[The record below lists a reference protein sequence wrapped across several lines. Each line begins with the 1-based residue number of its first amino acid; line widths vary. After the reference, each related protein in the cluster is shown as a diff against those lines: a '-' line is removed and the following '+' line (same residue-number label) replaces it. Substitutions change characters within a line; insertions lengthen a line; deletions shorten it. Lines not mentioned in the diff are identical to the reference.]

1 MSQPPHYAVL
11 THNTSQTQTLIQN
24 LLQGTPTPEFEALTG
39 KTGLLF
45 SRSEIE
51 RYMDEEERHDVKILT
66 QYTQQSLKSMS
77 SGEQKKALLH
87 HLLAQN
93 PDFLVLVNPFDTLD
107 VATQARVKEQWCTIA
122 QHKTLVQFVSRLED
136 ILPITTQ
143 FFTLE
148 KNTLLSYPTP
158 EALREANKQ
167 KATPFPGTLPP
178 PLQPLAVD
186 STELV
191 HFNKVSVSFNGRT
204 VVDNICWKVC
214 KGEFWQLIGPNG
226 SGKTTL
232 LSMITGDS
240 HKGYGQNLT
249 LFGQKKGSGES
260 VWELKKKIGYFTP
273 AMTDKFGGYH
283 TVEYMII
290 SGCYDSIGLYTHP
303 SDYEKRVA
311 IAWLQL
317 LQLYEKRN
325 LLFSELTPGEKRL
338 VMTARAMI
346 KHPPLLILDE
356 PTAGLDDA
364 GAALFV
370 ALVNKIARESSSTI
384 IFVSHRKEIG
394 LQPQFNYTLEPKETG
409 SIGKATYATL
419 GKSS

>member
-1 MSQPPHYAVL
+1 MPQPTHYAVL
-11 THNTSQTQTLIQN
+11 TSNTSQTKTLIHN
-24 LLQGTPTPEFEALTG
+24 LLQGNGTAGFETLQG

-51 RYMDEEERHDVKILT
+51 RFMDEEERHDIKKVT
-66 QYTQQSLKSMS
+66 RHTHQSLKSMS

-87 HLLAQN
+87 YLLAQD

-107 VATQARVKEQWCTIA
+107 VATQARLKTQWCTIA
-122 QHKTLVQFVSRLED
+122 QHKTLVQLVSRLDD
-136 ILPITTQ
+136 ILPITTH

-148 KNTLLSYPTP
+148 KDTLRPYPTP
-158 EALREANKQ
+158 KAFWEAHTKKSISLS
-167 KATPFPGTLPP
+167 GTIPP
-178 PLQPLAVD
+178 PLQPLHVE
-186 STELV
+186 TPELV
-191 HFNKVSVSFNGRT
+191 RFHNVSVSFEGRKVLDT
-204 VVDNICWKVC
+204 ICWTVRQ
-214 KGEFWQLIGPNG
+214 GEFWQLIGPNG

-240 HKGYGQNLT
+240 PKGYGQNIT

-260 VWELKKKIGYFTP
+260 VWDLKKKIGYFTP
-273 AMTDKFGGYH
+273 AMTDRFSRHH
-283 TVEYMII
+283 TVEHMVI
-290 SGCYDSIGLYTHP
+290 SGWYDAIGLYTYP
-303 SDYEKRVA
+303 SDQEQRVA
-311 IAWLQL
+311 GAWLRL

-325 LLFSELTPGEKRL
+325 TLFLALTPGEKRL

-370 ALVNKIARESSSTI
+370 ALVNKIAQESKTTI
-384 IFVSHRKEIG
+384 IFVSHREEAG
-394 LQPQFNYTLEPKETG
+394 LQPQYNYLLEPKETG
-409 SIGKATYATL
+409 STGKAIRQA
-419 GKSS
+419 